1 MGVINFDI
9 CKLLAVLSKGRNSR
23 RSNCVYSGNYRG
35 EFMKKKILLTILLA
49 LLVLIPVALAD
60 NPRFDDITADS
71 LNHISIDSHNP
82 GEPENKTIND
92 CQQIKTV
99 LRFLKSLD
107 LITLAVSDST
117 YPSDRNIWLY
127 HISLNDYFNKI
138 YLFKNRIFIGKSVY
152 GIKPETIEEFRKLY
166 NKLK

>member
-99 LRFLKSLD
+99 LRFLQSLD
-107 LITLAVSDST
+107 LITLVVYDST